1 MAAMTAPIAQR
12 DLFTRRWRGVRQR
25 DLEPKEHLLQIS
37 LVDRLNWQCR
47 KDVVY
52 FHCPNGEL
60 RDKATAAKLKAMGVR
75 PGVADL
81 IFIWGEL
88 VAVPNLLILPRV
100 LFLELKRRGE
110 KQSPVQKLFE
120 AECKR
125 VGCDYAVA
133 DNIDDAVSILQHF
146 NILPRPKSEQ
156 QSEATHHDQR
166 IRTAARSC
174 ASSADSQVF
183 PRPRQ
188 TPINRG

>member
-1 MAAMTAPIAQR
+1 MAAMTVPIAQK
-12 DLFTRRWRGVRQR
+12 DMFTRRWRGIRRR

-60 RDKATAAKLKAMGVR
+60 RDKRTAAKLKAMGVR

-88 VAVPNLLILPRV
+88 VAVPNLMILPRV

-110 KQSPVQKLFE
+110 KQSPVQQLFE

-146 NILPRPKSEQ
+146 NILPRPKSD
-156 QSEATHHDQR
+156 SGASHNDKH
-166 IRTAARSC
+166 IRTAARPGTSDE
-174 ASSADSQVF
+174 SQQVF

-188 TPINRG
+188 TPINRA

>member
-1 MAAMTAPIAQR
+1 
-12 DLFTRRWRGVRQR
+12 
-25 DLEPKEHLLQIS
+25 
-37 LVDRLNWQCR
+37 
-47 KDVVY
+47 VY

-88 VAVPNLLILPRV
+88 VAVPNLMILPRV

-110 KQSPVQKLFE
+110 KQSPTQKLFE

-146 NILPRPKSEQ
+146 HILPRPKSEEQ
-156 QSEATHHDQR
+156 FGASHHDKHTR
-166 IRTAARSC
+166 ITARSS
-174 ASSADSQVF
+174 ASGQDQQVF